1 MSVRKISKSTQG
13 IFNIIPKEFR
23 ISLAIIGGGYLA
35 YAIYKKMNPSEEEK
49 QEEQLQSEATSVKDP
64 KTGKSVSCKQN
75 LSYSPSQY
83 QSWANTL
90 YDSFFAGFGTDEE
103 TVYAIMNKL
112 KNECDLKQLIADFG
126 LRRQE
131 FRFSEYDL
139 PWFMRDEL
147 DKDELSYVNRILA
160 TKGINY
166 QF

>member
-1 MSVRKISKSTQG
+1 MSLKKVSRSTQG

-23 ISLAIIGGGYLA
+23 ISMAIIGGGYLA
-35 YAIYKKMNPSEEEK
+35 YSIYKKMNPSEEEK
-49 QEEQLQSEATSVKDP
+49 QAEQLETEASSVKDP

-75 LSYSPSQY
+75 LSYAPSQY

-90 YDSFFAGFGTDEE
+90 YDAFFAGFGTDEE
-103 TVYAIMNKL
+103 TVFVIINKL
-112 KNECDLKQLIADFG
+112 KNECDLRQLISDFG

-147 DKDELSYVNRILA
+147 DKDELSYVNRILS